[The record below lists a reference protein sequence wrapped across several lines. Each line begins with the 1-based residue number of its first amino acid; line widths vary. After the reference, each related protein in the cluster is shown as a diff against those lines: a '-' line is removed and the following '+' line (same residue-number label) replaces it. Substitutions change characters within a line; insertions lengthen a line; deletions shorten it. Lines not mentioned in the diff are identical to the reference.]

1 MVCDE
6 IYLFTEDEIE
16 KLNHQINKLQEE
28 YNELENIVLMS
39 GGDSFEGENIENI
52 LDFLK
57 EKKNV
62 ASTEK
67 ELFVWPL
74 IALAMIIFILDV
86 WFRTRSERKNI

>member
-1 MVCDE
+1 
-6 IYLFTEDEIE
+6 
-16 KLNHQINKLQEE
+16 
-28 YNELENIVLMS
+28 MS
-39 GGDSFEGENIENI
+39 GGDSFKGKNIENI

-62 ASTEK
+62 VSTEK

-74 IALAMIIFILDV
+74 IALAMIIFIVDV